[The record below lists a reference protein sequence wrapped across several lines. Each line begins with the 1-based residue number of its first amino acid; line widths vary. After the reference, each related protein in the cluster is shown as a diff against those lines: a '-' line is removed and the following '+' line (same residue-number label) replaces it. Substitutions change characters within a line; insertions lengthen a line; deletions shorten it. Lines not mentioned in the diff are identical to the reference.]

1 MMQRTE
7 FTDHQVVVTG
17 SNSGIGLAQ
26 AQAFL
31 EQGARVFGLDQ
42 SIGQMV
48 RLQKQYPEQFKFQQL
63 DLTDPATVMTTI
75 APLER
80 VDILLNTA
88 GVLDDYLPIEDTS
101 LTLTLWQR
109 ILNNNVTSM
118 FNVTKTVLPKMD
130 KSGVIVNM
138 ASIAGMVAG
147 SGGIAYT
154 ASKHAI
160 IGFTKQLAIDC
171 ASKGIRV
178 NGIAPGCIDTPMN
191 AKDLTD
197 GGEVARAVA
206 QEVPVKRWAK
216 PEEVASVTVFLA
228 SQAASYLQ
236 GVIIPIDGGWIAK

>member
-101 LTLTLWQR
+101 LTLWQR
-109 ILNNNVTSM
+109 IFNNNVTSM

-147 SGGIAYT
+147 GGGIAYT

-171 ASKGIRV
+171 APKGIRV

-191 AKDLTD
+191 AKDFAD
-197 GGEVARAVA
+197 GGEVAQAVA

-236 GVIIPIDGGWIAK
+236 GVIIPVDGGWIAK

>member
-42 SIGQMV
+42 STGQMV

-63 DLTDPATVMTTI
+63 DLTDLATVMTTI

-101 LTLTLWQR
+101 LTLWQR

-118 FNVTKTVLPKMD
+118 FNVTKTVLPKMG

-147 SGGIAYT
+147 GGGIAYT

-171 ASKGIRV
+171 APKGIRV

-191 AKDLTD
+191 AKDFAD
-197 GGEVARAVA
+197 GGEVAQAVA

-236 GVIIPIDGGWIAK
+236 GVIIPVDGGWIAK

>member
-1 MMQRTE
+1 M
-7 FTDHQVVVTG
+7 
-17 SNSGIGLAQ
+17 
-26 AQAFL
+26 
-31 EQGARVFGLDQ
+31 FGLDQ
-42 SIGQMV
+42 STGQMV

-63 DLTDPATVMTTI
+63 DLTDLATVMTTI

-101 LTLTLWQR
+101 LTLWQR

-147 SGGIAYT
+147 GGGIAYT

-171 ASKGIRV
+171 APKGIRV

-191 AKDLTD
+191 AKDFAD
-197 GGEVARAVA
+197 GGEVAQAVA

-236 GVIIPIDGGWIAK
+236 GVIIPVDGGWIAK

>member
-101 LTLTLWQR
+101 LTLCQR

-147 SGGIAYT
+147 VVGLPTLLQSTPLLDLQSNLRLIALLRESALM
-154 ASKHAI
+154 AS
-160 IGFTKQLAIDC
+160 LRD
-171 ASKGIRV
+171 V
-178 NGIAPGCIDTPMN
+178 
-191 AKDLTD
+191 L
-197 GGEVARAVA
+197 
-206 QEVPVKRWAK
+206 
-216 PEEVASVTVFLA
+216 
-228 SQAASYLQ
+228 
-236 GVIIPIDGGWIAK
+236 IPL

>member
-101 LTLTLWQR
+101 LTLWQR

-147 SGGIAYT
+147 GGGIAYT

-171 ASKGIRV
+171 APKGIRV

-191 AKDLTD
+191 AKDFAD
-197 GGEVARAVA
+197 GGEVAQAVA

-236 GVIIPIDGGWIAK
+236 GVIIPVDGGWTAK

>member
-42 SIGQMV
+42 TTGQMV

-101 LTLTLWQR
+101 LTLWQR
-109 ILNNNVTSM
+109 ILNSNVTSM
-118 FNVTKTVLPKMD
+118 FNVTKTVLPKMG

-147 SGGIAYT
+147 GGGIAYT

-171 ASKGIRV
+171 APKGIRV

-191 AKDLTD
+191 AKDFAD

-236 GVIIPIDGGWIAK
+236 GVIIPVDGGWIAK

>member
-1 MMQRTE
+1 MQRTE

-101 LTLTLWQR
+101 LTLWQR

-147 SGGIAYT
+147 GGGIAYT

-171 ASKGIRV
+171 APKGIRV

-191 AKDLTD
+191 AKDFAD
-197 GGEVARAVA
+197 GGEVAQAVA

-236 GVIIPIDGGWIAK
+236 GVIIPVDGGWIAK

>member
-31 EQGARVFGLDQ
+31 EQGTRVFGLDQ
-42 SIGQMV
+42 STGQMV

-63 DLTDPATVMTTI
+63 DLTDLATVMTTI

-101 LTLTLWQR
+101 LTLWQR

-147 SGGIAYT
+147 GGGIAYT

-171 ASKGIRV
+171 APKGIRV

-191 AKDLTD
+191 AKDFAD
-197 GGEVARAVA
+197 GGEVAQAVA

-236 GVIIPIDGGWIAK
+236 GVIIPVDGGWIAK

>member
-88 GVLDDYLPIEDTS
+88 GVLDDYLPIEDAS
-101 LTLTLWQR
+101 LTLWQR

-147 SGGIAYT
+147 GGGIAYT

-191 AKDLTD
+191 AKDFTD

-236 GVIIPIDGGWIAK
+236 GVFIPVDGGWIAK

>member
-101 LTLTLWQR
+101 LTLWQR

-147 SGGIAYT
+147 GGGIAYT

-171 ASKGIRV
+171 APKGIRV

-191 AKDLTD
+191 AKDFAD
-197 GGEVARAVA
+197 GGEVAQAVA

-236 GVIIPIDGGWIAK
+236 GVIIPVDGGWIAK